1 MTMRTVDF
9 LRQLQELDSRIDA
22 SRALIPQLS
31 AQVGDRHVLEHREAE
46 IASVQRELQGLETEQ
61 VDLELAAE
69 ERRAKIASDEG
80 KLYGGRVTSPK
91 ELSSLS
97 EEVAQDKRQLNAIED
112 HLLDVLEHVESAKTR
127 LASLEEALTRESSIW
142 SVGQETA
149 RKRLAETE
157 SSLQG
162 AEAQRATLLATLAPA
177 VQSTYQTLRRQKGGV
192 AVAPV
197 HQRTCQAC
205 RVGLTPAQ
213 EQRARIGTDL
223 VTCNSCGR
231 ILYVPLA

>member
-1 MTMRTVDF
+1 MRTVDT
-9 LRQLQELDSRIDA
+9 LRQLQDLDSRIDA
-22 SRALIPQLS
+22 SRALIPQLT
-31 AQVGDRHVLEHREAE
+31 AQIGDRRVLEQREAE
-46 IASVQRELQGLETEQ
+46 VTSVRGELHGLETEQ
-61 VDLELAAE
+61 ADLELAAE
-69 ERRAKIASDEG
+69 GRRAKIASDEG

-91 ELSSLS
+91 ELTSLT
-97 EEVAQDKRQLNAIED
+97 EEVEQDKRQLTTIED
-112 HLLDVLEHVESAKTR
+112 HLLDVLERVETTKAR
-127 LASLEEALTRESSIW
+127 QASLEAVLARETSDW
-142 SVGQETA
+142 SASQETA
-149 RKRLAETE
+149 RKRLAQTE

-162 AEAQRATLLATLAPA
+162 AEAERATLVAILAPA

-213 EQRARIGTDL
+213 EQRARIGADL